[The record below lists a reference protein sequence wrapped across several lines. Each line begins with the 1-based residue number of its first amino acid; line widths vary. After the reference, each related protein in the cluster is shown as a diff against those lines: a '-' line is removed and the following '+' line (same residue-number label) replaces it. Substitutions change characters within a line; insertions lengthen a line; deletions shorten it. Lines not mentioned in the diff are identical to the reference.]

1 MIDRLISSNL
11 LPGWQKY
18 NLGIKY
24 DQVVYPP
31 IGYNPGPRDN
41 AMESQYVII
50 SGTNRK
56 DSNSFKVA
64 RQYQKALADRNIDS
78 MLLTLEELDLNS
90 RSEGYKKMER
100 DSLIPSDKIIF
111 ISPEY
116 NGSIPG
122 VLKTLLDLSD
132 YKKVWWGKKALLT
145 GISTGRSGNVRGMEH
160 LTSILNYLKVVV
172 HPNKLAISAVDRLLN
187 GGSTISDSET
197 IDAINT
203 QLDEFIKF

>member
-1 MIDRLISSNL
+1 ME
-11 LPGWQKY
+11 
-18 NLGIKY
+18 
-24 DQVVYPP
+24 DQY
-31 IGYNPGPRDN
+31 I
-41 AMESQYVII
+41 II

-56 DSNSFKVA
+56 ESNSFKVA
-64 RQYQKALADRNIDS
+64 QLYSSVLAGKNINAPLISLEKMDLSGRNAAF
-78 MLLTLEELDLNS
+78 E
-90 RSEGYKKMER
+90 KMEGEL
-100 DSLIPSDKIIF
+100 LIPSRKFIF

-122 VLKTLLDLSD
+122 VLKTMLDLSD

-172 HPNKLAISAVDRLLN
+172 HPNKLPISSVDKLLRNSDIIGDIETLKAID
-187 GGSTISDSET
+187 I
-197 IDAINT
+197 

>member
-1 MIDRLISSNL
+1 ME
-11 LPGWQKY
+11 
-18 NLGIKY
+18 
-24 DQVVYPP
+24 DQY
-31 IGYNPGPRDN
+31 I
-41 AMESQYVII
+41 II

-56 DSNSFKVA
+56 DSNTFQIA
-64 RQYQKALADRNIDS
+64 TYYQQELAKKNISSALLS
-78 MLLTLEELDLNS
+78 LEEMDLSGRNS
-90 RSEGYKKMER
+90 EYERIESE
-100 DSLIPSDKIIF
+100 LLVPSHKFIF

-132 YKKVWWGKKALLT
+132 YKKVWWHKKALLT

-172 HPNKLAISAVDRLLN
+172 HPNKLPISSVDKLLDHSRSVEDP
-187 GGSTISDSET
+187 GTRA
-197 IDAINT
+197 AINN